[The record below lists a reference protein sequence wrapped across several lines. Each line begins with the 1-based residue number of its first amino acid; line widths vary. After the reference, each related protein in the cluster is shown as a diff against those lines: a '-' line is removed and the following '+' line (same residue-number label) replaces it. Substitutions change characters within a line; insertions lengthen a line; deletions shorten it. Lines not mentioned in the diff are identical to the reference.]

1 MQHKLMWK
9 FYPILNSYESYLEK
23 NQSTHQSSTTYLYDG
38 VCALERGSLEA
49 VIERPITGDNDK
61 KETQK

>member
-1 MQHKLMWK
+1 MWK

-23 NQSTHQSSTTYLYDG
+23 NQSTHQSTTYLYDG
-38 VCALERGSLEA
+38 VCTLERGSLEA

-61 KETQK
+61 KETRK